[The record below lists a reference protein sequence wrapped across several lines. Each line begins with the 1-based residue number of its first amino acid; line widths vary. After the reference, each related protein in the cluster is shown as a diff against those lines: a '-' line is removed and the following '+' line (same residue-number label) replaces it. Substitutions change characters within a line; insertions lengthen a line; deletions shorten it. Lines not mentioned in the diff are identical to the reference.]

1 LSGFPLNQ
9 NTGTPQ
15 TCLSHLP
22 SSVIS
27 KEFKTRQAEQAEQ
40 AAEKVVYFVIPS
52 EARNL
57 SLIKAQEK
65 RDSSARS
72 VPRND
77 KSLSFSAVCEAFPT

>member
-9 NTGTPQ
+9 NTAIPQ

-27 KEFKTRQAEQAEQ
+27 KKFKTRQAEQ

-57 SLIKAQEK
+57 SLIKTQEK